1 MCLAIPG
8 VVKELYE
15 DNGLLMGKVDFSG
28 TVTNACLVYVPEA
41 KVGQY
46 VIVHA
51 GFAISLLDEEEA
63 QRTLDVWREY
73 QAAGE
78 REEAEQ

>member
-1 MCLAIPG
+1 MCLAVPG
-8 VVKELYE
+8 KVLELSE
-15 DNGLLMGKVDFSG
+15 ENGLLMGKIDFSG
-28 TVTNACLVYVPEA
+28 TTTTACLVYVPEA

-51 GFAISLLDEEEA
+51 GFAISLLDEAEA

-73 QAAGE
+73 QEAGE
-78 REEAEQ
+78 REEANE